1 MLHHWYKFP
10 CFLALAAL
18 LSVQAVLAG
27 NGKIEGNV
35 KTEQGEP
42 LIGANVALVN
52 TLYGASADAK
62 GHFFVL
68 NVPPGTYDV
77 RVSAVGY
84 TPKVLTGVV
93 VSSDQIVSLEFIL
106 QTEAV
111 GMAEIT
117 VQAER
122 PFVDKS
128 QTASKS
134 TLRAEEINSLPIR
147 DAVGLVATSASAFN
161 GFIRGGKIN
170 ESKTIIDGVDVSDD
184 YYSAAGLQSTAGVFQ
199 VYTSV
204 PTPQASNLSKS
215 VGINFSSVEEMSV
228 NTGALGS
235 EYASATAGVI
245 NYSLREGRGALSG
258 SINARVS
265 QFNGL
270 KYNGPN
276 VYWNDNIYVDE
287 KTSLNRKV
295 DSLRVIRAG
304 GGVTSTLAADSA
316 RLTRYTYA
324 PGKYVTEK
332 PQIELEGSLGGDIM
346 ENWGFYFSGKYYDS
360 HGRLPNERNRQLNLS
375 LKSNY
380 NITGDIKL
388 TAFGIVTD
396 RGKLFGWKNTGYQ
409 ESARFFLEGVPKNDG
424 ADMLGSVK
432 MTHVLSPEAFYE
444 VQASYSYTN
453 TRQGYADDDGDGF
466 CALDENGDFLTLSTL
481 AEANKYIS
489 NSDLTKFFRNQDE
502 VPSSTNYAFNA
513 GNTTV
518 RLSRPGFYYEN
529 LANKIT
535 SLKADFTDQI
545 TENHQLRA
553 GAQARL
559 HTYDMVRRSSYLGAV
574 DPKQQFYNEI
584 WRIKPKEL
592 GLYVQDR
599 MEYAGLIINLGLR
612 LDTWNPDAKDFTNY
626 FAPYQSI
633 KVPYDT
639 LSGVPIQVDGRVT
652 QRERKVDTYVF
663 FSPRL
668 GVSHPISD
676 NAAMYFSYARTQI
689 PPPYSRLYAFYNNFG
704 NLSLPNVPT
713 IRQEPYRSS
722 NYELGVQ
729 WQFAERFGLNF
740 SAYLRDIEN
749 YGLYSFNVVPRSS
762 SYGTNYFITTSA
774 GYADSRGV
782 EISLRAQPQKLFD
795 FVTLIGQINYA
806 YSYIKA
812 ASFAGLDKSMQTSFS
827 TANGDSAR
835 LAGNLPFEDLKFYN
849 SIERNVGGANSTLSG
864 GYDRTHR
871 ISYQF
876 ALTFPEDI
884 RVSSVG
890 TFQSG
895 FFYPLTL
902 VDPRVAG
909 RELGESPWNKM
920 VSIRIEK
927 GFSFSNNLRL
937 ALYADIQNFFNWKN
951 ILAYDN
957 TTTGAALW
965 EESNGTKAVT
975 INGVQYAPESPD
987 PTGSLRRPV
996 GPDGSLFFDPPRE
1009 FYFGVRLD
1017 F

>member
-1 MLHHWYKFP
+1 MLHHWYKFL
-10 CFLALAAL
+10 CFFAIAAL
-18 LSVQAVLAG
+18 LSVQALLAG
-27 NGKIEGNV
+27 NGKIGGDV

-42 LIGANVALVN
+42 LVGANITLAN
-52 TLYGASADAK
+52 TLYGAAADVN
-62 GHFFVL
+62 GHFFIL
-68 NVPPGTYDV
+68 NVPPGSYNV

-84 TPKVLTGVV
+84 TPKVITKVS

-106 QTEAV
+106 QSETV
-111 GMAEIT
+111 GMEEVT

-134 TLRAEEINSLPIR
+134 TLRADEIENLPIR

-184 YYSAAGLQSTAGVFQ
+184 YYSAAGLQSTTGVFQ

-204 PTPQASNLSKS
+204 PTPQGSNLSKS
-215 VGINFSSVEEMSV
+215 VGVNFSSVEEMSV

-235 EYASATAGVI
+235 EYASATAGII
-245 NYSLREGRGALSG
+245 NYSLREGRGPLSG
-258 SINARVS
+258 TINARVS
-265 QFNGL
+265 QFKGL
-270 KYNGPN
+270 SYNGPN
-276 VYWNDNIYVDE
+276 VYWNDNIYVGE
-287 KTSLNRKV
+287 KTLLNSKV
-295 DSLRVIRAG
+295 DSLRQIRTN
-304 GGVTSTLAADSA
+304 GGVTTTLAADSA

-360 HGRLPNERNRQLNLS
+360 HGRLPNEHNRQLNLS

-380 NITGDIKL
+380 NFTRDIKL

-424 ADMLGSVK
+424 NDMVGSVK
-432 MTHVLSPEAFYE
+432 LTHVLSPKAFYE
-444 VQASYSYTN
+444 VQASYNYTN
-453 TRQGYADDDGDGF
+453 TRQGYADDNGDGF
-466 CALDENGDFLTLSTL
+466 CALNENGNFITLSTL
-481 AEANKYIS
+481 GQANKYIS
-489 NSDLTKFFRNQDE
+489 NTDLSKFFRNQDE
-502 VPSSTNYAFNA
+502 VPSSTNYPFNA

-529 LANKIT
+529 LTNKIM

-545 TENHQLRA
+545 NENHQLRA
-553 GAQARL
+553 GAQGRF
-559 HTYDMVRRSSYLGAV
+559 HTYAMVRRSSYLGAV
-574 DPKQQFYNEI
+574 DPKQQFYNEV
-584 WRIKPKEL
+584 WNIKPKEL
-592 GLYVQDR
+592 GVYVQDR

-612 LDTWNPDAKDFTNY
+612 LDTWDPNANDFTNY
-626 FAPYQSI
+626 FAPYQST
-633 KVPYDT
+633 KVSYDT
-639 LSGVPIQVDGRVT
+639 VRGVPIQVDGRVT
-652 QRERKVDTYVF
+652 QRDRKVDTYVF

-689 PPPYSRLYAFYNNFG
+689 PPPYSRVYAFYNNFG

-713 IRQEPYRSS
+713 VRQEPYRSS
-722 NYELGVQ
+722 NYEMGVQ
-729 WQFAERFGLNF
+729 WQFAEQFGLNF

-762 SYGTNYFITTSA
+762 SYGTNYNITTSA

-795 FVTLIGQINYA
+795 FVALVGQMNYA

-827 TANGDSAR
+827 TANGDSAK
-835 LAGNLPFEDLKFYN
+835 LAGDLPFKDLNFYN
-849 SIERNVGGANSTLSG
+849 SVERNVTGANSSLSG

-876 ALTFPEDI
+876 ILTFPKDI
-884 RVSSVG
+884 RLSSVG

-902 VDPRVAG
+902 VDPRVSS

-920 VSIRIEK
+920 VSVRIEK
-927 GFSFSNNLRL
+927 GFSLSNNLRV
-937 ALYADIQNFFNWKN
+937 AFYADIQNFFNWTN

-957 TTTGAALW
+957 TTTGATLW
-965 EESNGTKAVT
+965 EQSNQDG
-975 INGVQYAPESPD
+975 SPD
-987 PTGSLRRPV
+987 PTGSQRRAV
-996 GPDGSLFFDPPRE
+996 GPDGSFFYDTPRE

>member
-1 MLHHWYKFP
+1 MLHHWYKFL
-10 CFLALAAL
+10 CFSVIALL

-35 KTEQGEP
+35 KTEQGES
-42 LIGANVALVN
+42 LVGANVTLAN
-52 TLYGASADAK
+52 TLYGAAADAK
-62 GHFFVL
+62 GHFFIL
-68 NVPPGTYDV
+68 NVPPGSYNV
-77 RVSAVGY
+77 RASAVGY
-84 TPKVLTGVV
+84 TPKVITKVS

-106 QTEAV
+106 QSETV
-111 GMAEIT
+111 GMEEVM

-134 TLRAEEINSLPIR
+134 TLRADEIENLPIR
-147 DAVGLVATSASAFN
+147 DAAGLVATSVSAFN

-170 ESKTIIDGVDVSDD
+170 ESKTIIDGVDVSDG
-184 YYSAAGLQSTAGVFQ
+184 YYAAAGLQGVTSIFQ
-199 VYTSV
+199 GSVSV
-204 PTPQASNLSKS
+204 PTPQGSNLSKS
-215 VGINFSSVEEMSV
+215 VGVNFSSVEEVSV

-245 NYSLREGRGALSG
+245 NYSLREGRGPLSG
-258 SINARVS
+258 TINARVS

-270 KYNGPN
+270 KYNGPD
-276 VYWNDNIYVDE
+276 VYWNDNIYVGE

-295 DSLRVIRAG
+295 DSLRQIRAG
-304 GGVTSTLAADSA
+304 GGATPTLVADSA

-324 PGKYVTEK
+324 PGKYVSEK
-332 PQIELEGSLGGDIM
+332 PQIELEGSLGGEIM
-346 ENWGFYFSGKYYDS
+346 EHWGFYFSGKYYDS

-396 RGKLFGWKNTGYQ
+396 RGKLFGWKNTGYH
-409 ESARFFLEGVPKNDG
+409 ETARFFLEGVPKNDG

-444 VQASYSYTN
+444 VQASYNYTN
-453 TRQGYADDDGDGF
+453 TRQGYADDNGDGF
-466 CALDENGDFLTLSTL
+466 CALNENGDFLTLSTL

-489 NSDLTKFFRNQDE
+489 NTDLSKFFRNQDE

-518 RLSRPGFYYEN
+518 RLSRPGFFYEN
-529 LANKIT
+529 LTNKIT

-545 TENHQLRA
+545 TENHQLRV
-553 GAQARL
+553 GAQGRF
-559 HTYDMVRRSSYLGAV
+559 HTYDMVRRSTYLGAI
-574 DPKQQFYNEI
+574 DPKQPFYNEV
-584 WRIKPKEL
+584 WNFKPKEL
-592 GLYVQDR
+592 GVYVSDR

-612 LDTWNPDAKDFTNY
+612 LDTWNSNANDFTSY
-626 FAPYQSI
+626 FAPFQDV

-639 LSGVPIQVDGRVT
+639 LAGQPIDVVTRVT
-652 QRERKVDTYVF
+652 QRDRKVDTYVF

-689 PPPYSRLYAFYNNFG
+689 PQPYSRLFAFYNNFG
-704 NLSLPNVPT
+704 NTSLPAIPT
-713 IRQEPYRSS
+713 TRQEPYRSS

-729 WQFAERFGLNF
+729 WQFAERFGLNI

-749 YGLYSFNVVPRSS
+749 YGLYPFSVTPRGATGIP
-762 SYGTNYFITTSA
+762 YGITTST

-782 EISLRAQPQKLFD
+782 EMSLRAQPQKLFN
-795 FVTLIGQINYA
+795 FVTLVGQLNYA

-812 ASFAGLDKSMQTSFS
+812 SSIVAIDPSQKVIFS
-827 TANGDSAR
+827 SANGDSAR
-835 LAGNLPFEDLKFYN
+835 LAGNLPFEDLRFYN
-849 SIERNVGGANSTLSG
+849 TIETNVVGSNSTLSG

-876 ALTFPEDI
+876 VLTFPEDI
-884 RVSSVG
+884 RLSSVG

-895 FFYPLTL
+895 FLYPLFL
-902 VDPRVAG
+902 GDSRIVG
-909 RELGESPWNKM
+909 REFGVSPWNKE
-920 VSIRIEK
+920 VGVRIEK
-927 GFSFSNNLRL
+927 GFSLSNNLRV
-937 ALYADIQNFFNWKN
+937 AVYADIQNFFDWTN

-957 TTTGAALW
+957 SSTGAALW
-965 EESNGTKAVT
+965 EESNGTKVVT
-975 INGVQYAPESPD
+975 INGVQYAPASPD
-987 PTGSLRRPV
+987 PTGSNRRPV
-996 GPDGSLFFDPPRE
+996 GTDGSLFYGTPRE